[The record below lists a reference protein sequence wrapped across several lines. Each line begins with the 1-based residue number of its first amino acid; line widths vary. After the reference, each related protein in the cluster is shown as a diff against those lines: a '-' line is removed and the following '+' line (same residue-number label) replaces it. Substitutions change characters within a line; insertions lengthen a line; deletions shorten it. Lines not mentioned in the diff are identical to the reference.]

1 MEVSQLPPTKIAQ
14 SINEKSW
21 SFAKETA
28 MKMKGN
34 MITAAASVLGAFA
47 LVFASNVDAS
57 PAKKKSTVKHA
68 TISQNVSYNFVCEG
82 RVATI
87 VSNALAG
94 TKRDENAISFLISM
108 DKSSGVATIMRP
120 SGSRMIRTGRYAMFK
135 NGSDIMINIDWTD
148 SNNMAQILP
157 LSFTTDGIFFGNSK
171 SSQPSN
177 VARDLSI
184 IILGDSFASMLEYDI
199 RHSVEGSCWQQ

>member
-1 MEVSQLPPTKIAQ
+1 MFQLPPTKISQ
-14 SINEKSW
+14 NINEKSW
-21 SFAKETA
+21 SIAKETT
-28 MKMKGN
+28 MKIKGN
-34 MITAAASVLGAFA
+34 MITAAATVLGAFA

-57 PAKKKSTVKHA
+57 PTKKKSTEKRA
-68 TISQNVSYNFVCEG
+68 TISQNVNYNFACEG

-87 VSNALAG
+87 VSNALSG
-94 TKRDENAISFLISM
+94 TKRDENVISFLISM
-108 DKSSGVATIMRP
+108 DKSTGVATIMRP
-120 SGSRMIRTGRYAMFK
+120 SGSRMIRAGRYAMFK

-157 LSFTTDGIFFGNSK
+157 LSFTTDGNFFGNSK

-177 VARDLSI
+177 VGVDFLRALMGSDY
-184 IILGDSFASMLEYDI
+184 APMVEYDI